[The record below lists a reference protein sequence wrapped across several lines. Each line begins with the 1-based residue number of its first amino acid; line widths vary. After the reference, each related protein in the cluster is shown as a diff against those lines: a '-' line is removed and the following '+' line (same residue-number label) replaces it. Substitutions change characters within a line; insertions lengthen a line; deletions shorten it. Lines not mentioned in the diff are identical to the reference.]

1 MSTCEIRIVDGIPTV
16 KTYPK
21 LMREILTYTKFNID
35 QSMDLYGVTLLPE
48 FQDMNISNPSLKNI
62 LSFVEQDQILEA
74 GKLNKTDKQLLLDM
88 SLVKQPDTEID
99 IKDKFL
105 ETFTNSEGMF
115 EMNTDKIKSSNL
127 FSESDI
133 LNLED
138 NVRTI
143 RDLYYKLN
151 NNTLPEIL
159 PIQTDVI
166 INTGIEFNKE
176 NPDVFLDNNLK
187 NYSGLESIS
196 QIQEKAREIGDET
209 LLNNP
214 SLFGVVLQQVQDK
227 QNLVQYETDEYGTDI
242 NLKTTN
248 NPKIELEQTLDLYQD
263 FSELLSKVQLL
274 RELNPQI
281 YRNNPEIILEHIQDI
296 EEISKDLGLNLNG
309 LSQIMYSKSQSQI
322 VDFADNLYN
331 FLADAQ
337 TSNSEIESSMQEYVD
352 EYLNFFE
359 VVPEN
364 ITKTVPKIE
373 SKGLF
378 LHLETNLSEENIF
391 VEKGLLKVG
400 KNIYQKISDTKSL
413 EELYNLLFQNSA
425 LLPPKTISVAIKES
439 NRDMILEDI
448 DKYVSNQAREY
459 LTEQSDIKAIKK
471 MVVYKILTNNTY
483 KSTESKVYNG
493 KMNLNP
499 NTFLINFN
507 KYLLKNP
514 EIKSMFYISNRGL
527 EAKGILGEY
536 STRQLQNEL
545 PQATFED
552 LVEYSKLSGNE
563 SLDYLTTFEN
573 DFKPARNLRDFYA
586 NNLEQLPVYNLE
598 YSEKDG
604 YILTDSTSDF
614 LRIRNE
620 LYENVAPNI
629 YARVERDKRYINSGL
644 TKPEYNNS
652 IKEVKLKNSKENK
665 ISVKKVTDINNNEI
679 EFC

>member
-74 GKLNKTDKQLLLDM
+74 GKLNKTDKQVLLDM
-88 SLVKQPDTEID
+88 SLVKQADTEID

-105 ETFTNSEGMF
+105 KTFTNSEGMF

-159 PIQTDVI
+159 PIQTDTI
-166 INTGIEFNKE
+166 INTGIGLNKE
-176 NPDVFLDNNLK
+176 NPDIFLQNSYK

-281 YRNNPEIILEHIQDI
+281 YRNNPEVILAHIQDI
-296 EEISKDLGLNLNG
+296 EEVSKDIGLNLNG

-400 KNIYQKISDTKSL
+400 KNIYQKISDNKSL

-439 NRDMILEDI
+439 NRDMIIEDI
-448 DKYVSNQAREY
+448 DKYISNQAKEY
-459 LTEQSDIKAIKK
+459 LTEQSDIEAIKK

-483 KSTESKVYNG
+483 KSSETKVYNG
-493 KMNLNP
+493 KMNVDP
-499 NTFLINFN
+499 NKFLINFN
-507 KYLLKNP
+507 KYLLQNP

-527 EAKGILGEY
+527 EAKTILGEY

-644 TKPEYNNS
+644 TKPQYNNS

>member
-159 PIQTDVI
+159 PIQTDTI
-166 INTGIEFNKE
+166 INTGIGLNKE
-176 NPDVFLDNNLK
+176 NPDIFLQNSYK

-281 YRNNPEIILEHIQDI
+281 YRNNPEVILAHIQDI
-296 EEISKDLGLNLNG
+296 EEVSKDLGLNLNG

-400 KNIYQKISDTKSL
+400 KNIYQKISDNKSL

-439 NRDMILEDI
+439 NRDMVIEDI
-448 DKYVSNQAREY
+448 DKYISNQAKEY
-459 LTEQSDIKAIKK
+459 LTEQSDIEAIKK

-483 KSTESKVYNG
+483 KSSETKVYNG
-493 KMNLNP
+493 KMNVDP
-499 NTFLINFN
+499 NKFLINFN
-507 KYLLKNP
+507 KYLLQNP

-527 EAKGILGEY
+527 EAKTILGEY

-644 TKPEYNNS
+644 TKPQYNNS

>member
-74 GKLNKTDKQLLLDM
+74 GKLNKTDKQVLLDM
-88 SLVKQPDTEID
+88 SLVKQADTEID

-105 ETFTNSEGMF
+105 KTFTNSEGMF
-115 EMNTDKIKSSNL
+115 EMNIDKIKSSNL

-159 PIQTDVI
+159 PIQTDTI
-166 INTGIEFNKE
+166 INTGIGLNKE
-176 NPDVFLDNNLK
+176 NPDIFLQNSYK

-196 QIQEKAREIGDET
+196 QIQEKAQEIGDET

-281 YRNNPEIILEHIQDI
+281 YRNNPEVILAHIQDI
-296 EEISKDLGLNLNG
+296 EEVSKDLGLNLNG

-400 KNIYQKISDTKSL
+400 KNIYQKISDNKSL

-439 NRDMILEDI
+439 NRDMIIEDI
-448 DKYVSNQAREY
+448 DKYISNQAKEY
-459 LTEQSDIKAIKK
+459 LTEQSDIEAIKK

-483 KSTESKVYNG
+483 KSSETKVYNG
-493 KMNLNP
+493 KMNVDP
-499 NTFLINFN
+499 NKFLINFN
-507 KYLLKNP
+507 KYLLQNP

-527 EAKGILGEY
+527 EAKTILGEY

-644 TKPEYNNS
+644 TKPQYNNS

>member
-74 GKLNKTDKQLLLDM
+74 GKLNKTDKQVLLDM
-88 SLVKQPDTEID
+88 SLVKQADTEID

-105 ETFTNSEGMF
+105 KTFTNSEGMF
-115 EMNTDKIKSSNL
+115 EMNTNKIKSSNL

-159 PIQTDVI
+159 PIQTDTI
-166 INTGIEFNKE
+166 INTGIGLGKE
-176 NPDVFLDNNLK
+176 NPDAFLQNSYK

-196 QIQEKAREIGDET
+196 EISEKAREIGDET

-214 SLFGVVLQQVQDK
+214 SLFGIVLQQVQDK

-281 YRNNPEIILEHIQDI
+281 YRNNPEVILAHIQDI
-296 EEISKDLGLNLNG
+296 EEVSKDLGLNLNG
-309 LSQIMYSKSQSQI
+309 LSQTVYAKSQSQI
-322 VDFADNLYN
+322 IDFADTLYN
-331 FLADAQ
+331 FLSDTQ
-337 TSNSEIESSMQEYVD
+337 TSSSEIESSMREYVD

-400 KNIYQKISDTKSL
+400 KNIYQKISDNKSL

-425 LLPPKTISVAIKES
+425 LLPPKTIPVAIKES
-439 NRDMILEDI
+439 NRDMIIEDI
-448 DKYVSNQAREY
+448 DKYISNQAKEY
-459 LTEQSDIKAIKK
+459 LTEQSDIEAIKK

-483 KSTESKVYNG
+483 KSSETKVYNG
-493 KMNLNP
+493 KMNVDP
-499 NTFLINFN
+499 NKFLINFN
-507 KYLLKNP
+507 KYLLQNP

-527 EAKGILGEY
+527 EAKTILGEY

-644 TKPEYNNS
+644 TKPQYNNS